1 MPLTIEHASI
11 RDLVRLCEIEE
22 ECFKTEA
29 FTKQQ
34 IATLLE
40 DYNCLS
46 FVAEENG
53 EIVGFII
60 GDLRLERNALAGHIL
75 TIDVSAKHRRKG
87 IGKRLLHELERVFR
101 ERHIGACQLEVREDN
116 AQALKLY
123 RKAGY
128 KEIGELQNYYG
139 NAHGL
144 CMKKKLT

>member
-1 MPLTIEHASI
+1 MPLTIEHASV
-11 RDLVRLCEIEE
+11 RDLGRLCEIEE
-22 ECFKTEA
+22 ECFKNEA
-29 FTKQQ
+29 FTKEQ

-46 FVAEENG
+46 FIAEENG

-75 TIDVSAKHRRKG
+75 TIDVSSKHRRKG
-87 IGKRLLHELERVFR
+87 IGTRLLHELERVFR
-101 ERHIGACQLEVREDN
+101 ERHISACQLEVREDN

-123 RKAGY
+123 RRAGY
-128 KEIGELQNYYG
+128 KEIGKLQNYYR